1 MVYAVVETVTITDFD
16 KARKELQTMLP
27 NIKQTPGFTGGYWL
41 APTNGTGMS
50 VTVYE
55 TEDAANAVKE
65 QMKPGTKL
73 NDYVTVATV
82 EVREVVANL

>member
-1 MVYAVVETVTITDFD
+1 MHAVVTTVTITDFE
-16 KARKELQTMLP
+16 KARQELQAMLSD
-27 NIKQTPGFTGGYWL
+27 IKQAPGFFGGYWL
-41 APTNGTGMS
+41 APKDGTGMS
-50 VTVYE
+50 VTAYE

-73 NDYVTVATV
+73 NDYVTVATA